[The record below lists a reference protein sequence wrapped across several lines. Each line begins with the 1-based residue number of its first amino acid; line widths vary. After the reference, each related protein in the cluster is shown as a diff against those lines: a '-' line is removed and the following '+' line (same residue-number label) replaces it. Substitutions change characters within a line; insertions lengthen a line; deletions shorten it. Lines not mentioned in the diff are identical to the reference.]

1 VREAFQALGLRTL
14 VLLTPYQSNHTI
26 IAYLQATGF
35 TVVHDVALGLQAQAF
50 SRVTPQQWVALARDH
65 ARHEA
70 DGVFLSCTNTTQIE
84 AIVDIEGALGRPVV
98 NSNQAV
104 LWGCITRLRG
114 ALPPLLS
121 LPPLGRLMQHLA

>member
-1 VREAFQALGLRTL
+1 MICGLEDMARG
-14 VLLTPYQSNHTI
+14 VEQKR
-26 IAYLQATGF
+26 
-35 TVVHDVALGLQAQAF
+35 VAPSF
-50 SRVTPQQWVALARDH
+50 H